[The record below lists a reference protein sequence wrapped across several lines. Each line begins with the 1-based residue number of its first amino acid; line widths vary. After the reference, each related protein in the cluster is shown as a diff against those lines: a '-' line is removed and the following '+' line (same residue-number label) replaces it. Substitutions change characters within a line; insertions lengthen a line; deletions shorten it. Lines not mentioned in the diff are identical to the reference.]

1 MIAQKR
7 KEQLER
13 VQQTLALLERE
24 VAHFTRTRQRLFE
37 QIIDVNWVN
46 SLEQESMRE
55 DMAESFAAKFNRLQD
70 TVGDKLLPRVLAWL
84 GERPLPFID
93 TLQRAEKLGLV
104 VSADN
109 WVIARELRNRLIH
122 EYVEDPQEFADALN
136 LANRL
141 ADELLKAID
150 NTKKYMDSHIQ
161 K

>member
-13 VQQTLALLERE
+13 VRRTLALLERE
-24 VAHFTRTRQRLFE
+24 VAHFARTRQRLFE
-37 QIIDVNWVN
+37 KPVDANWVK
-46 SLEQESMRE
+46 SLEQEAARE
-55 DMAESFAAKFNRLQD
+55 DLAESFAAKFNRLQD
-70 TVGDKLLPRVLAWL
+70 TVGDKLLPRVFAWL

-141 ADELLKAID
+141 ADELLAAIE
-150 NTKKYMDSHIQ
+150 NTKQYIENHQ
-161 K
+161 Q